1 MEGQVRSGQVRSA
14 SLVVLERTMTKSA
27 SGSFGGRGLGRIG
40 RWTYLESLGTELLG
54 HRGHLLVVA
63 AGRAS
68 LTRHVGHEDNLAL
81 ELVEGHVVAVDVLGA
96 EVVER
101 FGGGHGNGGGAT
113 DGAGGGH
120 SAGAKL
126 GLNDRGAS
134 GERGDGLHHTG
145 VERSGGVAEI
155 KFDATC
161 SVSRAGQ
168 SGSLHF
174 LQASRTAGGA
184 TGVTWVRKDAVGSSR
199 IDV

>member
-1 MEGQVRSGQVRSA
+1 MGKQLYNQKN
-14 SLVVLERTMTKSA
+14 T
-27 SGSFGGRGLGRIG
+27 
-40 RWTYLESLGTELLG
+40 
-54 HRGHLLVVA
+54 
-63 AGRAS
+63 
-68 LTRHVGHEDNLAL
+68 
-81 ELVEGHVVAVDVLGA
+81 HVVAVDVRGA
-96 EVVER
+96 ELVER

-161 SVSRAGQ
+161 SHTLAG
-168 SGSLHF
+168 HPDF
-174 LQASRTAGGA
+174 VQASRHCGGRDR
-184 TGVTWVRKDAVGSSR
+184 GDLGQEGRRWIESN
-199 IDV
+199 

>member
-1 MEGQVRSGQVRSA
+1 
-14 SLVVLERTMTKSA
+14 MTKSA

-68 LTRHVGHEDNLAL
+68 LTRDVGHENNLPL
-81 ELVEGHVVAVDVLGA
+81 ELIKRHVVAVDVLGA
-96 EVVER
+96 EIVER
-101 FGGGHGNGGGAT
+101 FGGGHVNGGGAT

-120 SAGAKL
+120 SAGVKP

-161 SVSRAGQ
+161 SVSRAGHPA
-168 SGSLHF
+168 SNLIGF

-184 TGVTWVRKDAVGSSR
+184 TGVTWVRKDAVGLSR